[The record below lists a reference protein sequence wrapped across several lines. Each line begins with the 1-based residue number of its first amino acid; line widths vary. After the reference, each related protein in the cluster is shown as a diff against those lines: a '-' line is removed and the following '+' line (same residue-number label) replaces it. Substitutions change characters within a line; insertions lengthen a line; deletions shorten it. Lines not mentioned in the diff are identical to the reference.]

1 MTAPRTETDPS
12 RPIRGTGDAR
22 RRYRDANLDAT
33 IVQVLQGDCYVTA
46 APDEV
51 LTTVLGSCVSACIRD
66 PVIRCGG
73 MNHFLLP
80 AGHDM
85 SEADLTMASL
95 RYGGFAMEKLINSVM
110 AAGGSRD
117 RLEIKVFGG
126 GNVMKGL
133 SKIGN
138 RNAEFVEEYLK
149 AEGFRIAAKHLRGD
163 WPRKIQFFPHSGQVR
178 MRELKD
184 NTAERLFQQ
193 EVRAAPRVAST
204 PTSGSIELFD

>member
-1 MTAPRTETDPS
+1 MTAPLARSPS
-12 RPIRGTGDAR
+12 PRPIQGTDESR
-22 RRYRDANLDAT
+22 RRYRDASLGAT
-33 IVQVLQGDCYVTA
+33 VVQVLQGDCYVTS

-66 PVIRCGG
+66 PVTRCGG

-80 AGHDM
+80 AGQQM

-95 RYGGFAMEKLINSVM
+95 RYGGFAMEKLINSIM
-110 AAGGSRD
+110 AAGGERG

-133 SKIGN
+133 SEIGH
-138 RNAEFVEEYLK
+138 RNAEFVEEYLQ
-149 AEGFRIAAKHLRGD
+149 AEGFTITAKHLRGD
-163 WPRKIQFFPHSGQVR
+163 WPRKVQFFPHSGKVR

-184 NTAERLFQQ
+184 RSAAKLIQQ
-193 EVRAAPRVAST
+193 EVRAAPRIADLST
-204 PTSGSIELFD
+204 AGSIELFD